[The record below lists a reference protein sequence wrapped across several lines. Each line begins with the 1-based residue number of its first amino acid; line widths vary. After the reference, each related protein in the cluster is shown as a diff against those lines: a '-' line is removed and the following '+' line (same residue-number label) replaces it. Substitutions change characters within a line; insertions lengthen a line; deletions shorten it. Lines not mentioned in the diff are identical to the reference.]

1 MKKMYKVLSSVALAG
16 IIGATSMAYSQT
28 QASAA
33 SVGSTVTAAEK
44 NATTAPAAA
53 VKKVEQTL
61 KKITGTAYKLD
72 KGESFG
78 AKEWS
83 YSIKKSPY
91 SNVIF
96 DAKGKISNANI
107 STDNLTYYINDD
119 KLSHTSESIQLDAV
133 DSSVQDAA
141 EAVFDKLEGVEQGE
155 LAGVSLIKKGTKQVY
170 EFMFVDGDFGTWIE
184 IDKKTLDVQS
194 VNARALADDLYGK
207 DQDVIDKYEKSIK
220 ALTEKQLLAQATE
233 QAKNWFGVDLT
244 GYKATKEAFPSDR
257 VVFEKKGA
265 PTIVGNFNSDGMFYS
280 IAVQY
285 L

>member
-1 MKKMYKVLSSVALAG
+1 MKKVYKVLSSVALAG
-16 IIGATSMAYSQT
+16 IIGATTMVYDQT

-33 SVGSTVTAAEK
+33 SVGTTVTATEK
-44 NATTAPAAA
+44 AAATAPAAA
-53 VKKVEQTL
+53 VKKAEQTL

-78 AKEWS
+78 TKEWS
-83 YSIKKSPY
+83 YSVKNSPF
-91 SNVIF
+91 SQVIL
-96 DAKGKISNANI
+96 DAKGKISSASI
-107 STDNLTYYINDD
+107 STDNLTYHLNED
-119 KLSHTSESIQLDAV
+119 KLSHTTESIELDAV
-133 DSSVQDAA
+133 DSSVQQAA

-170 EFMFVDGDFGTWIE
+170 EFMYADGDFGTWIG
-184 IDKKTLDVQS
+184 IDKNTLDVLS

-207 DQDVIDKYEKSIK
+207 DQDVIDKYEESIK

-233 QAKNWFGVDLT
+233 QAEAWLGLDLT
-244 GYKATKEAFPSDR
+244 GYKATKDAFPSDR

-265 PTIVGNFNSDGMFYS
+265 PTIIGNFNSDGMFFF